1 MLIYKGTIA
10 HNLLNILSIV
20 LTNKMFSEEQM
31 LLIFDRIFKSG
42 YWRLLS
48 IIFWLRLIK
57 IEYLD
62 F

>member
-20 LTNKMFSEEQM
+20 LTNKMLSEEQM

-48 IIFWLRLIK
+48 ILFWLRLIK
-57 IEYLD
+57 LNI
-62 F
+62 